1 MAKAHLTAD
10 PKRKPKRQAA
20 ANHYMQQCP
29 MQHKASA
36 TMNRIE
42 SAAKKHRI
50 KNVGYSSSIDSFE
63 TQISTLFQFVAK
75 VKANVKKFFPHVKR
89 SDLDEDYFE

>member
-10 PKRKPKRQAA
+10 PKRKPKHQAA
-20 ANHYMQQCP
+20 ANHYMQQRP

-50 KNVGYSSSIDSFE
+50 KN
-63 TQISTLFQFVAK
+63 FVAK
-75 VKANVKKFFPHVKR
+75 VKANVKKVFPHVKR